1 MSYCD
6 FQITQNGIKYI
17 INLTIVDNY
26 LQINCYE
33 YPRDNNNEF
42 FAQYFHEQIKQ
53 FSPLFSSTKSI
64 YDDFIMFKRAVESRK
79 VKINRNAKN
88 ELYITFILEEEQ
100 DQYVNIPLQSNNYD
114 LEFLPTRRLPTIH
127 VKMKTINI
135 RRPTI
140 YIYGDENELS
150 QNYLNNNLSHQTKIV
165 HSMPIINN
173 NNNNII
179 HNKTFTQANPNK
191 YNYLSPQKRRNNL
204 SYYSPVNSPD
214 REKIEFI
221 NYGSPSKNQFNY
233 TSYKRNI
240 TSPLKNNNSR
250 VNNITSLSNY
260 STEECEDKIKNLQ
273 EELNKSRKNL
283 EQYKINLNKFE
294 NIINN
299 LQLKNEQL
307 SNENE
312 KIKNILKNQNSE
324 IDVDLLQKQY
334 EDEKNKLQNEFELY
348 KKQKEEEINLYNS
361 KIEQLMNQINIYQ
374 NENQELK
381 IKIEQISSNHERR
394 NKYRIVKGD
403 IIQDNKELEFLT
415 QRICDKH
422 KKITLNLLYKAT
434 VDSDKAQAFH
444 LKCDNASSSLVLI
457 KSSKN
462 KRFGGFT
469 SCSWAGKDKEKP
481 DENAFVF
488 SLDKMEIYNVIPEEN
503 AIGCYP
509 KYGPIFL
516 GCQIRIY
523 DNAFE
528 NGGSTFEKGL
538 NYNTPEDYVLT
549 GGEQKFGV
557 EEIEVYGVEIE

>member
-1 MSYCD
+1 M
-6 FQITQNGIKYI
+6 
-17 INLTIVDNY
+17 
-26 LQINCYE
+26 
-33 YPRDNNNEF
+33 
-42 FAQYFHEQIKQ
+42 
-53 FSPLFSSTKSI
+53 
-64 YDDFIMFKRAVESRK
+64 
-79 VKINRNAKN
+79 
-88 ELYITFILEEEQ
+88 EEEQ
-100 DQYVNIPLQSNNYD
+100 DQYVNVPLQSNNYD

-140 YIYGDENELS
+140 YIYGNENEIS

-165 HSMPIINN
+165 HSMPIIN

-240 TSPLKNNNSR
+240 NSPLKNNSLQM
-250 VNNITSLSNY
+250 NNITSLSNY
-260 STEECEDKIKNLQ
+260 STEECDDKIKILQ
-273 EELNKSRKNL
+273 DELNKSRKNL
-283 EQYKINLNKFE
+283 EQYKTNINKLE

-299 LQLKNEQL
+299 LHSKNEQL

-312 KIKNILKNQNSE
+312 KMKNILQNKNSE
-324 IDVDLLQKQY
+324 IDVDLLQKQF

-434 VDSDKAQAFH
+434 VDSDKAQVFH
-444 LKCDNASSSLVLI
+444 LKCDSAPSSLVLI

-538 NYNTPEDYVLT
+538 NYDTPEDYVLT

>member
-1 MSYCD
+1 MY
-6 FQITQNGIKYI
+6 Q
-17 INLTIVDNY
+17 
-26 LQINCYE
+26 E
-33 YPRDNNNEF
+33 E
-42 FAQYFHEQIKQ
+42 
-53 FSPLFSSTKSI
+53 SI
-64 YDDFIMFKRAVESRK
+64 YNLLPS
-79 VKINRNAKN
+79 KN
-88 ELYITFILEEEQ
+88 ILPEKERMYHSKYPAWIAPTASTFILQNTSYPGVANTGGSLRYPRGAHPIYGNWRSMGLPKGGYKINPEKFYRKNH
-100 DQYVNIPLQSNNYD
+100 QYKILPPPVEKVKSNN
-114 LEFLPTRRLPTIH
+114 E
-127 VKMKTINI
+127 VKKPALINSKEKPI
-135 RRPTI
+135 M
-140 YIYGDENELS
+140 GLKS
-150 QNYLNNNLSHQTKIV
+150 QKNYVT
-165 HSMPIINN
+165 
-173 NNNNII
+173 
-179 HNKTFTQANPNK
+179 ANAI
-191 YNYLSPQKRRNNL
+191 
-204 SYYSPVNSPD
+204 D
-214 REKIEFI
+214 
-221 NYGSPSKNQFNY
+221 
-233 TSYKRNI
+233 
-240 TSPLKNNNSR
+240 
-250 VNNITSLSNY
+250 NITSLSNY
-260 STEECEDKIKNLQ
+260 STEECDDKIKILQ
-273 EELNKSRKNL
+273 DELNKSRKNL
-283 EQYKINLNKFE
+283 EQYKTNINKLE

-299 LQLKNEQL
+299 LHSKNEQL

-312 KIKNILKNQNSE
+312 KMKNILQNKNSE
-324 IDVDLLQKQY
+324 IDVDLLQKQF

-348 KKQKEEEINLYNS
+348 KKQKEEEINLFNS

-381 IKIEQISSNHERR
+381 IKVEQISKSIYERR
-394 NKYRIVKGD
+394 NKYRIVRGD

-434 VDSDKAQAFH
+434 VDSDKAQVFH
-444 LKCDNASSSLVLI
+444 LKCDSAPSSLVLI

-538 NYNTPEDYVLT
+538 NYDTPEDYVLT

>member
-33 YPRDNNNEF
+33 YPRDNKNEF
-42 FAQYFHEQIKQ
+42 FAQYFHEQIQQ

-64 YDDFIMFKRAVESRK
+64 YDDFIMFKKAVESGK

-100 DQYVNIPLQSNNYD
+100 DQYVNVPLQSNNSD

-140 YIYGDENELS
+140 YIYGNENEIS

-165 HSMPIINN
+165 HSMPII

-191 YNYLSPQKRRNNL
+191 YNYLSPQKRRKNL
-204 SYYSPVNSPD
+204 SYYSPVNSPG

-240 TSPLKNNNSR
+240 NSPLKNNSLQM
-250 VNNITSLSNY
+250 NNITSLSNY
-260 STEECEDKIKNLQ
+260 STEECDDKIKILQ
-273 EELNKSRKNL
+273 DELNKSRKNL
-283 EQYKINLNKFE
+283 EQYKTNINKLE

-299 LQLKNEQL
+299 LHSKNEQL

-312 KIKNILKNQNSE
+312 KMKNILQNKNSE
-324 IDVDLLQKQY
+324 IDVDLLQKQF

-348 KKQKEEEINLYNS
+348 KKQKEEEINLFNS

-381 IKIEQISSNHERR
+381 IKVEQISKSIYERR
-394 NKYRIVKGD
+394 NKYRIVRGD

-434 VDSDKAQAFH
+434 VDSDKAQVFH
-444 LKCDNASSSLVLI
+444 LKCDSAPSSLVLI

-538 NYNTPEDYVLT
+538 NYDTPEDYVLT

>member
-1 MSYCD
+1 MENICD
-6 FQITQNGIKYI
+6 FQITQNGIKYV
-17 INLTIVDNY
+17 INLAIIDNY
-26 LQINCYE
+26 LEINCYE
-33 YPRDNNNEF
+33 YKTNKNNEF
-42 FAQYFHEQIKQ
+42 SAQYSHEQIKQ

-64 YDDFIMFKRAVESRK
+64 YEDFIMFKNAVESQK
-79 VKINRNAKN
+79 VRINRDEKN
-88 ELYITFILEEEQ
+88 EIYITFILEEEQ
-100 DQYVNIPLQSNNYD
+100 NENVDIPLHNSYI
-114 LEFLPTRRLPTIH
+114 EFFPVRRLPTIH

-140 YIYGDENELS
+140 YINGDENEIS
-150 QNYLNNNLSHQTKIV
+150 QNYINNNLSYQPKIV
-165 HSMPIINN
+165 QQMPIINN
-173 NNNNII
+173 SNII

-191 YNYLSPQKRRNNL
+191 YNYLSPQKRRKNL

-240 TSPLKNNNSR
+240 NSPLKNNSLQM
-250 VNNITSLSNY
+250 NNITSLSNY
-260 STEECEDKIKNLQ
+260 STEECDDKIKILQ
-273 EELNKSRKNL
+273 DELNKSRKNL
-283 EQYKINLNKFE
+283 EQYKTNINKLE

-299 LQLKNEQL
+299 LHSKNEQL

-312 KIKNILKNQNSE
+312 KMKNILQNKNSE
-324 IDVDLLQKQY
+324 IDVDLLQKQF

-348 KKQKEEEINLYNS
+348 KKQKEEEINLFNS

-381 IKIEQISSNHERR
+381 IKVEQISKSIYERR
-394 NKYRIVKGD
+394 NKYRIVRGD

-434 VDSDKAQAFH
+434 VDSDKAQVFH
-444 LKCDNASSSLVLI
+444 LKCDSAPSSLVLI

-538 NYNTPEDYVLT
+538 NYDTPEDYVLT

>member
-33 YPRDNNNEF
+33 YPRDNKNEF

-100 DQYVNIPLQSNNYD
+100 DQYVNVPLQSNNSD

-165 HSMPIINN
+165 HSMPIIN

>member
-1 MSYCD
+1 MSCCD

-33 YPRDNNNEF
+33 YPRDNKNEF

-100 DQYVNIPLQSNNYD
+100 DQYVNVPLQSNNSD

-165 HSMPIINN
+165 HSMPII

-273 EELNKSRKNL
+273 DELNKSRKNL

>member
-33 YPRDNNNEF
+33 YPRDNKNEF

-100 DQYVNIPLQSNNYD
+100 DQYVNVPLQSNNSD

-165 HSMPIINN
+165 HSMPII

-273 EELNKSRKNL
+273 DELNKSRKNL